1 MLEKLRNSVINLDE
15 QRLNEF
21 LRTCLDRGTDPAK
34 VLASLRQGLNEVGEK
49 FERGEYFL
57 SELVMAGEMMKGAMN
72 LLEPHLKVGKSE
84 TGGKIVLGTIV
95 GDLHDI
101 GKNVVKMLIVSAGF
115 EVCDL
120 GIDVTPQ
127 EFVEAAKKVGADVIG
142 ISALL
147 SVTVPKTAEVVRLL
161 KESGLKEKVRVI
173 VGGAAVRKE
182 HEEMFG
188 VDAAVN
194 DAVEGVKIIKSWEE
208 ACHEG

>member
-1 MLEKLRNSVINLDE
+1 M
-15 QRLNEF
+15 
-21 LRTCLDRGTDPAK
+21 
-34 VLASLRQGLNEVGEK
+34 
-49 FERGEYFL
+49 
-57 SELVMAGEMMKGAMN
+57 
-72 LLEPHLKVGKSE
+72 
-84 TGGKIVLGTIV
+84 GTIV